1 MEQAEEERDGERR
14 EETGR
19 RKEAILPARLPGGYG
34 QGRAPA
40 RGGDLD
46 VFVHTAVR
54 HVPPSAGFDGLSMM
68 TEHIIRCN
76 PSSGHV
82 FVFCNDASSVVMEAD
97 LPDILRGHYR
107 SGTHPNAVLGS
118 FST

>member
-1 MEQAEEERDGERR
+1 MEREGKRRDVEKERYC
-14 EETGR
+14 
-19 RKEAILPARLPGGYG
+19 LPACPEATARVGPRPG
-34 QGRAPA
+34 A
-40 RGGDLD
+40 GDPD
-46 VFVHTAVR
+46 VFVHVAVR
-54 HVPPSAGFDGLSMM
+54 HVPPSVGFDELSMM

-76 PSSGHV
+76 PSLGHV

-107 SGTHPNAVLGS
+107 SGTHPNALLGS

>member
-1 MEQAEEERDGERR
+1 
-14 EETGR
+14 
-19 RKEAILPARLPGGYG
+19 
-34 QGRAPA
+34 
-40 RGGDLD
+40 
-46 VFVHTAVR
+46 
-54 HVPPSAGFDGLSMM
+54 MM

-82 FVFCNDASSVVMEAD
+82 FVFCNDASSVVMEGD

-107 SGTHPNAVLGS
+107 SGTHPNAVTGS